1 VSEAFSFLVVADES
15 PEFAAALTFAALR
28 AKAIG
33 GGLKIL
39 LVIEPVEAAGWATVD
54 AQIRAEA
61 FEEAQHLAQDCVKAA
76 RDEAGIESVV
86 IFREGELRA
95 EIKRVLEEDP
105 SIHFV
110 VLAAGTGVGGPGPL
124 VSSIAKGMGPWA
136 RVPVV
141 IVPGHLSREELA
153 VLAAPAQIP
162 DSAAG

>member
-1 VSEAFSFLVVADES
+1 MSPRFSFLVVADES

-33 GGLKIL
+33 GDLKIL
-39 LVIEPVEAAGWATVD
+39 LVIEPVEAAGWASVD

-61 FEEAQHLAQDCVKAA
+61 FEEAQNLARQCVLAV
-76 RDEAGIESVV
+76 REEAGLDPET
-86 IFREGELRA
+86 IFREGDVRS
-95 EIKRVLEEDP
+95 EIKRLLEEDP
-105 SIHFV
+105 AIHFV

-141 IVPGHLSREELA
+141 IVPGHLSKEELRL
-153 VLAAPAQIP
+153 LAAPSVFPEDA
-162 DSAAG
+162 SG

>member
-1 VSEAFSFLVVADES
+1 VSGGFSFLVVADES
-15 PEFAAALTFAALR
+15 PEFNAALIFAALR

-33 GGLKIL
+33 GGLKVLI
-39 LVIEPVEAAGWATVD
+39 VIEPVEAAGWASVD
-54 AQIRAEA
+54 AHIRAEA
-61 FEEAQHLAQDCVKAA
+61 FEEAQQLAEQCVVDVQ
-76 RDEAGIESVV
+76 REAGLTPEA
-86 IFREGELRA
+86 IFREGEVRA

-141 IVPGHLSREELA
+141 IVPGHLSLEELRA
-153 VLAAPAQIP
+153 LAAPGEIP
-162 DSAAG
+162 EPVSG

>member
-1 VSEAFSFLVVADES
+1 VSSAFSFLVVADES
-15 PEFAAALTFAALR
+15 PEFSAALTFAALR

-39 LVIEPVEAAGWATVD
+39 MVIEPVEAAGWATVD

-61 FEEAQHLAQDCVKAA
+61 FDEAKTLAERCALAA
-76 RDEAGIESVV
+76 RDEAGIEAES
-86 IFREGELRA
+86 IFREGDVRA

-141 IVPGHLSREELA
+141 IVPGHLSKDDLRA
-153 VLAAPAQIP
+153 LAAPAEIP
-162 DSAAG
+162 ETVAG